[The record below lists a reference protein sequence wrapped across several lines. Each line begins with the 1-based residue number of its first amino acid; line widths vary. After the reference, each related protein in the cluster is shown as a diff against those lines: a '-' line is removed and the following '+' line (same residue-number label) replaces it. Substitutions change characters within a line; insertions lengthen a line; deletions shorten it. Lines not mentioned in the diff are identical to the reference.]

1 MKINKLEKYILSLLS
16 DGKVMSE
23 SDIWMDV
30 NIGKS
35 EEKGVPESD
44 VFGAIDSEFNY
55 PPEQVERAI
64 NSLESIGLIKVG
76 RRPVR
81 IEKAE
86 VPFDVVD
93 KDDSDV
99 ISYDQRWCWISNAGK
114 SGSVNSDGEW
124 ISNVRMKNVESVH
137 ERQSGIAEGVKQQK
151 KLNMPS
157 TIEKEDIS
165 TSKLLKTKRLI
176 GLRKKLIKMSEDYC
190 ENVCDDANDFYE
202 MIIYESNIGQTG
214 DGVISKYLRQIT
226 ASGYN
231 SEEISLVANSLI
243 GRRKI

>member
-1 MKINKLEKYILSLLS
+1 MKVNKLEKYILNLLS

-35 EEKGVPESD
+35 EEKGVPESN
-44 VFGAIDSEFNY
+44 VFGGIDSEFNY

-64 NSLESIGLIKVG
+64 NSLEGMGLIKVG
-76 RRPVR
+76 RRPVK
-81 IEKAE
+81 IGKAE
-86 VPFDVVD
+86 VPFDDVD
-93 KDDSDV
+93 NDNNDV
-99 ISYDQRWCWISNAGK
+99 ILYDQRWCWISNAGK

-124 ISNVRMKNVESVH
+124 TSNVRMKNVESMH
-137 ERQSGIAEGVKQQK
+137 ERQSGIVEEIKQSK
-151 KLNMPS
+151 KLNMSS
-157 TIEKEDIS
+157 TIEKEDMS

-176 GLRKKLIKMSEDYC
+176 GLKKKLIKMSEDYC

-214 DGVISKYLRQIT
+214 DGVISKYLKQIT
-226 ASGYN
+226 TSGYN
-231 SEEISLVANSLI
+231 SDDISLVANSLI

>member
-1 MKINKLEKYILSLLS
+1 MKINKLEKYILNLLS

-30 NIGKS
+30 NVGQS
-35 EEKGVPESD
+35 EEKGVPESN
-44 VFGAIDSEFNY
+44 VSGGIDSEFNY

-93 KDDSDV
+93 KDDNDV

-114 SGSVNSDGEW
+114 SGSANSDGEW

-137 ERQSGIAEGVKQQK
+137 ERQSGMAEGIKSQN
-151 KLNMPS
+151 KLNMS
-157 TIEKEDIS
+157 SAIEKEDVS

-176 GLRKKLIKMSEDYC
+176 GLKKKLIKMSEEYC

-202 MIIYESNIGQTG
+202 MIIYESNIGQAG

-231 SEEISLVANSLI
+231 SYEISLVANSLI